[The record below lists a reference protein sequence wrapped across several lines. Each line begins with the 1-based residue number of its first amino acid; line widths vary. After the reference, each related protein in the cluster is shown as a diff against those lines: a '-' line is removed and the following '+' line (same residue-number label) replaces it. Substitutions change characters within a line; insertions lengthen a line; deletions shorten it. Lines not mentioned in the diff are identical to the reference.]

1 MDKIVSKF
9 GPVSLRLGVGSTP
22 DRGHDEH
29 YIQQE
34 SLRVEPKFSF
44 LKKKKMLELMETLG
58 SRTVNWKKNFNLK
71 TFENTYCQMI
81 AFPESNLFRLLM
93 LPVLF

>member
-1 MDKIVSKF
+1 MSI
-9 GPVSLRLGVGSTP
+9 
-22 DRGHDEH
+22 
-29 YIQQE
+29 IQQE
-34 SLRVEPKFSF
+34 NLRVEPKFIF
-44 LKKKKMLELMETLG
+44 LNKKKLELMETLG

-71 TFENTYCQMI
+71 TFENMYCQMI

>member
-34 SLRVEPKFSF
+34 SLRVGPHAGLSDRVENV
-44 LKKKKMLELMETLG
+44 KM
-58 SRTVNWKKNFNLK
+58 
-71 TFENTYCQMI
+71 
-81 AFPESNLFRLLM
+81 
-93 LPVLF
+93 

>member
-1 MDKIVSKF
+1 MSI
-9 GPVSLRLGVGSTP
+9 
-22 DRGHDEH
+22 
-29 YIQQE
+29 IQQE
-34 SLRVEPKFSF
+34 NLRVEPKFIF
-44 LKKKKMLELMETLG
+44 LNKKKLELMETLG